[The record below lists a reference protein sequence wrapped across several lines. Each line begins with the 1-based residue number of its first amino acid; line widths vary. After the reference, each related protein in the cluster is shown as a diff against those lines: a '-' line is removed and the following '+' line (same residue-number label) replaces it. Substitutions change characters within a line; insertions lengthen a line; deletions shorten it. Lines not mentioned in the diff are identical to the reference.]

1 MVQTEATSASQSSA
15 ACSDKCPILN
25 YVVVAL
31 FRVVNAL
38 VAWNFHVGNVLAGEN
53 LEKTYRC

>member
-25 YVVVAL
+25 YVVAL